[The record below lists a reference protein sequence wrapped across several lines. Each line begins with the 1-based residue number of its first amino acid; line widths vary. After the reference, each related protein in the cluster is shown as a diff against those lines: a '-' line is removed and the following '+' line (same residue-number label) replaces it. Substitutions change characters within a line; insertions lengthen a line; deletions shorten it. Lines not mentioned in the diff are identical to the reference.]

1 MEQKP
6 LWEFTP
12 LYASLLSEEELIRSC
27 SESWSTSIFEEK
39 VHRMILRQAREH
51 FEERLDLVI
60 LRYIVRMTFHS
71 DSVTFCVDELDVVFC
86 LGTECTMDNTSDA
99 TLESMIASDDVVK
112 IHSIQSL
119 YFRNEHYA
127 DALVCANMLIR
138 NFLLSLPTQ
147 KEDELNDWA
156 DSLNLYTAK
165 VFQSRFI
172 PSDIENVAM
181 ASITDKNTEDVEEL
195 VTEYGALVQ
204 FLGSH
209 NTCQNWKE
217 FVEENLLFVSFARD
231 KSFVESTVESN
242 VAMNMEIMRYVKKKK
257 NRAQQ
262 LEKIAETAKD
272 ILMEVLQ
279 FDDGW
284 L

>member
-1 MEQKP
+1 M
-6 LWEFTP
+6 
-12 LYASLLSEEELIRSC
+12 
-27 SESWSTSIFEEK
+27 
-39 VHRMILRQAREH
+39 
-51 FEERLDLVI
+51 
-60 LRYIVRMTFHS
+60 
-71 DSVTFCVDELDVVFC
+71 VVFC

-99 TLESMIASDDVVK
+99 TLESMIASNDVVK

-147 KEDELNDWA
+147 KEDHALNDWA

-172 PSDIENVAM
+172 PADIENVAM
-181 ASITDKNTEDVEEL
+181 ASITDENTEDAEDH

-209 NTCQNWKE
+209 NACQNWKE
-217 FVEENLLFVSFARD
+217 FVEENLLFVSSARD
-231 KSFVESTVESN
+231 KRSFVESTVESS

-257 NRAQQ
+257 NRSQQ
-262 LEKIAETAKD
+262 LETITETAKD
-272 ILMEVLQ
+272 ILMEVLH

-284 L
+284 LWRVLPRYIREFCSSSRVLAIVKTLALL

>member
-1 MEQKP
+1 MP
-6 LWEFTP
+6 
-12 LYASLLSEEELIRSC
+12 
-27 SESWSTSIFEEK
+27 
-39 VHRMILRQAREH
+39 
-51 FEERLDLVI
+51 
-60 LRYIVRMTFHS
+60 
-71 DSVTFCVDELDVVFC
+71 
-86 LGTECTMDNTSDA
+86 
-99 TLESMIASDDVVK
+99 
-112 IHSIQSL
+112 
-119 YFRNEHYA
+119 
-127 DALVCANMLIR
+127 LVCANMLIR

-165 VFQSRFI
+165 IFQSRFI

-209 NTCQNWKE
+209 NACQNWKE
-217 FVEENLLFVSFARD
+217 FVEENLLFVSSARD
-231 KSFVESTVESN
+231 KRSFVESTVESS

-257 NRAQQ
+257 NRSQQ
-262 LEKIAETAKD
+262 LEKITETAKD

-284 L
+284 LWRVLPRYIREY

>member
-12 LYASLLSEEELIRSC
+12 LYASSLLISEEELIRSC

-39 VHRMILRQAREH
+39 DHRMILRQVREH

-60 LRYIVRMTFHS
+60 LRYIARMIFHP
-71 DSVTFCVDELDVVFC
+71 DSVTFRVDELDVVFC
-86 LGTECTMDNTSDA
+86 LGTELTMDNTSTA
-99 TLESMIASDDVVK
+99 TCLESMIAFDDVAK

-127 DALVCANMLIR
+127 DALICANMLIP

-147 KEDELNDWA
+147 KEDHALNDWA

-172 PSDIENVAM
+172 PSDIKNVAM
-181 ASITDKNTEDVEEL
+181 VSITDKNTEDVEEL
-195 VTEYGALVQ
+195 VMEYGALVQ

-209 NTCQNWKE
+209 SACQNWKATG
-217 FVEENLLFVSFARD
+217 FLRGKCTGGRNIRDGRCCD
-231 KSFVESTVESN
+231 KS
-242 VAMNMEIMRYVKKKK
+242 MNRYVIGVEIVGNVIKCC
-257 NRAQQ
+257 
-262 LEKIAETAKD
+262 
-272 ILMEVLQ
+272 
-279 FDDGW
+279 
-284 L
+284 